1 MTFTFRHT
9 KISCYLGYITQAVVN
24 NLAPLLF
31 VTFDRDFGI
40 SLSKLG
46 TLVVVNFIVQIAVDM
61 LSAQIIRIIGMRGA
75 CVLAHGMS
83 SVGLVLMGTLPMIMD
98 NTFIG
103 LLIALVCCAVGG
115 GLIEV
120 IISPVI
126 EAIPNDNKASQMSL
140 LHSFYSWGQVA
151 VVLLSTLYFTTL
163 GISKWYML
171 PVIFALIPFANIF
184 LFMKV
189 PIAKLVEDGK
199 EMKISS
205 LFRTRILW
213 LMLLFMVCSGA
224 SEMVISQWSSFLA
237 ELGLGVSKTLGDIL
251 GPCLFAFLM
260 GLSRMLFGL
269 KVTDRNLKPS
279 LMICALGCVLSF
291 ALVAFSKAPMLSLI
305 GCGLSGFFVGI
316 MWPGIYS
323 LSASMLPKG
332 GTSMFM
338 LLAFAGDI
346 GCSSG
351 SGLVGYVSD
360 IVSRTGHSIFES
372 IITYFDST
380 QLGLKTGIILA
391 MIFPLILFVGMILM
405 MRLGV
410 FNKNRKHVS
419 NVL

>member
-1 MTFTFRHT
+1 MTITYRQT
-9 KISCYLGYITQAVVN
+9 KIACYLGYITQAIVN

-31 VTFDRDFGI
+31 VTFDKDFGI
-40 SLSKLG
+40 GLSKLG
-46 TLVVVNFIVQIAVDM
+46 TLVVVNFIIQIAVDL
-61 LSAQIIRIIGMRGA
+61 LSTKIISRIGMRGA
-75 CVLAHGMS
+75 CILAHGMS
-83 SVGLVLMGTLPMIMD
+83 VAGLVLMGTLPMIMD

-103 LLIALVCCAVGG
+103 LLIALACCAIGG

-126 EAIPNDNKASQMSL
+126 EAIPSENKASQMAL

-151 VVLLSTLYFTTL
+151 VVLLSTLYFVTV
-163 GISKWYML
+163 GIDKWFIL
-171 PVIFALIPFANIF
+171 PVIFAVIPFLNIF
-184 LFMKV
+184 LFIKA
-189 PIAKLVEDGK
+189 PLAQLVEDGR

-205 LFRTRILW
+205 LLKTSILW
-213 LMLLFMVCSGA
+213 VMLLFMVCSGA

-237 ELGLGVSKTLGDIL
+237 ELGLGISKTLGDIL
-251 GPCLFAFLM
+251 GPCMFAFLM

-269 KVTDRNLKPS
+269 KVTDKNLKPS
-279 LMICALGCVLSF
+279 LMICALGCILSF

-323 LSASMLPKG
+323 LSSSMLPKG

-346 GCSSG
+346 GCSVG

-360 IVSRTGHSIFES
+360 IVKRSGYSIFES
-372 IITYFDST
+372 IVSFSDNT
-380 QLGLKTGIILA
+380 QLGLKTGIIIA
-391 MIFPLILFVGMILM
+391 MTFPLILFIGMIFM
-405 MRLGV
+405 IRFIRL
-410 FNKNRKHVS
+410 RKIGKRIS
-419 NVL
+419 